1 MAHWKS
7 KHLGEDLGGTET
19 SPATSR
25 INAGNP
31 PPRLIAVHLHFRK
44 LMPTLQ
50 PALWGLGPA
59 KRAVIMHC
67 SAEIFEGIAQQQED
81 PKSQGFSNFCKD

>member
-1 MAHWKS
+1 
-7 KHLGEDLGGTET
+7 
-19 SPATSR
+19 
-25 INAGNP
+25 
-31 PPRLIAVHLHFRK
+31 
-44 LMPTLQ
+44 MPTLQ